1 LKNAS
6 GDALATFML
15 AEQNAGSDA
24 SNLKVKDIKK
34 NNNYYLSGLKK
45 IVTTGE
51 NADLS
56 IAFAITDPKKGKKG
70 ISAFITPTNFP
81 EY

>member
-15 AEQNAGSDA
+15 AEPNAGSDA

-34 NNNYYLSGLKK
+34 DNNYYLSGLKK
-45 IVTTGE
+45 
-51 NADLS
+51 NCYNWR
-56 IAFAITDPKKGKKG
+56 KC
-70 ISAFITPTNFP
+70 
-81 EY
+81 